1 MEQHGYRW
9 DVFISHASE
18 DKVIAL
24 TLKEWLECFYGLRVW
39 LDQSELK
46 IGDSL
51 RRSIEYGLAQS
62 RFGIVILSPAFF
74 SKHWPKEE
82 LAGLAV
88 KGVDGI
94 RVILPIWYEVTLSQ
108 VREQSPILADKL
120 AIVWDGTPQ
129 KILHP
134 LVRAMGFLP
143 DGSCLAGT
151 WRGQTGRMKLR
162 QVGTGY
168 SRDTYYDGEYDWG
181 GREWA
186 GHLHGVLYFRSR
198 ILVFHWYW
206 NAGPERGIAFLE
218 LNEDERELAGC
229 WKTLDEK
236 TGVSE
241 RNKYPDNL
249 SALALQE
256 IRLQ

>member
-39 LDQSELK
+39 LDQSELR

-51 RRSIEYGLAQS
+51 RRSIDYGLAQS

-88 KGVDGI
+88 KEVDGI

-120 AIVWDGTPQ
+120 AIVWDSNPTTADP
-129 KILHP
+129 
-134 LVRAMGFLP
+134 
-143 DGSCLAGT
+143 
-151 WRGQTGRMKLR
+151 
-162 QVGTGY
+162 
-168 SRDTYYDGEYDWG
+168 
-181 GREWA
+181 
-186 GHLHGVLYFRSR
+186 
-198 ILVFHWYW
+198 
-206 NAGPERGIAFLE
+206 
-218 LNEDERELAGC
+218 
-229 WKTLDEK
+229 
-236 TGVSE
+236 
-241 RNKYPDNL
+241 
-249 SALALQE
+249 
-256 IRLQ
+256 